1 MSFSGFFITG
11 TLGYSLKRDFLAN
24 AIAFRE
30 VETFNYEIY
39 SVDFA
44 GMSANT
50 IQNQIKN
57 QFSSVYSGDIHVS
70 VFDTQNSY
78 TYPSDSIR
86 ASKFNVVVEIKK
98 PVSNLSTLFPEL
110 NGNYYQGLD
119 SNFWTNNGQYL
130 LDFKESFTFATNTN
144 GNKEFN
150 HDISFGLQTGWAG
163 SNTVSGRRAFSQN
176 IASGIFSNDKN
187 TTFGLYTMVGDVASI
202 ADSGQFRNYYNES
215 YDLIRN
221 VYGFS
226 RKRELLPFSDTN
238 IIFNLTNSINMN
250 ENGMIDVS
258 EKATTQGKIDF
269 SLAKSSLDSYF
280 ASSYSRCQN
289 VYNEFYNTGVILGD
303 SIYSSGGLM
312 YPTLLPLINTPI
324 KTVKF
329 YDSRSLSANYDVSY
343 TNNPTYSGDGTIT
356 SQNIEFNIDT
366 FNKVEA
372 THSFEFGVNRVMHD
386 ASYFS
391 TLMNSVTGSSPS
403 TISNYYSSAPFTSVK
418 AIYPNINLIKSSATF
433 PNIKTK
439 SSVKFLYSN
448 NPSYFLTVNGF
459 SFRIFDY
466 TVEETKP
473 VDIVQ
478 EYKVINRPTKKS
490 VLSYAYQTEKGQIT
504 INFKIS
510 LGKDT
515 SQFYPD
521 YVGNFD
527 SNNANLQTAMQA
539 IYKFG
544 GQLFL
549 TKFNYPIVA
558 LNWFISDSR
567 YNFDSDGNLTVQ
579 LNYTYTLKKRPAP
592 NYP

>member
-1 MSFSGFFITG
+1 MQLSGFITG

-24 AIAFRE
+24 AIAFRD

-78 TYPSDSIR
+78 SYPSDSIR

-98 PVSNLSTLFPEL
+98 PVSNLSTVFPEL
-110 NGNYYQGLD
+110 SGNYYQGLD
-119 SNFWTNNGQYL
+119 SAFWTNNGQYL
-130 LDFKESFTFATNTN
+130 LDFKESFTFATNAN
-144 GNKEFN
+144 GNREFN

-163 SNTVSGRRAFSQN
+163 SDTVLGRRTFSQN
-176 IASGIFSNDKN
+176 LASGIFANDKN
-187 TTFGLYTMVGDVASI
+187 TTFGLYTMVGQAASVS
-202 ADSGQFRNYYNES
+202 DSGQFRNYYNES
-215 YDLIRN
+215 YDLIKN
-221 VYGFS
+221 TYGFS
-226 RKRELLPFSDTN
+226 RKREILPFSDTN
-238 IIFNLTNSINMN
+238 IILNLSNSISMN
-250 ENGMIDVS
+250 ENGLIDVS

-269 SLAKSSLDSYF
+269 PLAKTSLDSYL

-289 VYNEFYNTGVILGD
+289 VYNEFYNTGIIIGD
-303 SIYSSGGLM
+303 TVYLSGGLT
-312 YPTLLPLINTPI
+312 YPSVLPLINTPV

-343 TNNPTYSGDGTIT
+343 TNNPNYSGDATMT
-356 SQNIEFNIDT
+356 SQSIEFNIDA

-372 THSFEFGVNRVMHD
+372 THSFDFTVNKVIHD
-386 ASYFS
+386 SSYFS
-391 TLMNSVTGSSPS
+391 TLMNNVTGSSPT
-403 TISNYYSSAPFTSVK
+403 TISNYYSTIPFSSVK
-418 AIYPNINLIKSSATF
+418 AMYPNINLVKNSASL

-448 NPSYFLTVNGF
+448 NPSYFLTVNGVQ
-459 SFRIFDY
+459 FRIFDY

-478 EYKVINRPTKKS
+478 EYKIINRPTKKS
-490 VLSYAYQTEKGQIT
+490 ILSYAYQTEKGQIS

-510 LGKDT
+510 LGKDS

-521 YVGNFD
+521 YVGNFAAT
-527 SNNANLQTAMQA
+527 NASLQTKMQA
-539 IYKFG
+539 VYKFG

-567 YNFDSDGNLTVQ
+567 FSLDSDGDLGVQ